1 MSGLGHLEGQ
11 TVSILADGAI
21 QDPKTVSSGAL
32 TLDTAASVVQIGLPY
47 KHSLKTLKL
56 DFGALSGTAVGKK
69 KKVKALTF
77 VLLNS
82 HTISYGPSVAGEIDK
97 DFRVVSDPMDA
108 ATPFFTGEVRVDFE
122 HGWEDD
128 ARIYLDNSDP
138 VPFTL
143 LGIAPEMQTN
153 DLF

>member
-1 MSGLGHLEGQ
+1 M
-11 TVSILADGAI
+11 
-21 QDPKTVSSGAL
+21 
-32 TLDTAASVVQIGLPY
+32 
-47 KHSLKTLKL
+47 
-56 DFGALSGTAVGKK
+56 
-69 KKVKALTF
+69 
-77 VLLNS
+77 
-82 HTISYGPSVAGEIDK
+82 
-97 DFRVVSDPMDA
+97 VSDPMDA
-108 ATPFFTGEVRVDFE
+108 ATPLFTGEVRVDFE